1 MFDYT
6 DKRGNILYMNRYMLA
21 KTYNMFRWVGLPE
34 TIPSREL
41 EKLLQRS
48 GYAFIT
54 EVEGELYAF
63 NGGLGGEPDAYGNP
77 TKITI
82 SNPFLNFN
90 ETLDIETDGVLIRN
104 DDYLIGVLP
113 LLEKYH
119 RLLAENDINLVLRGF
134 NTRSQTLISA
144 SDDRTKESA
153 EKFIKNLMDGHLSAI
168 GENALFE
175 GVRTHPMGT
184 SGTDSVTSL
193 VELHQ
198 YLKASMYNELGI
210 KANFNMKRERLN
222 TSEVG
227 LNSDAVYPYVDN
239 MMFNRLDG
247 VERLNDRYIMGV

>member
-21 KTYNMFRWVGLPE
+21 KTSNMFRWVGLPE

-48 GYAFIT
+48 
-54 EVEGELYAF
+54 VYAF

-134 NTRSQTLISA
+134 NTRSQTLIS
-144 SDDRTKESA
+144 
-153 EKFIKNLMDGHLSAI
+153 
-168 GENALFE
+168 
-175 GVRTHPMGT
+175 
-184 SGTDSVTSL
+184 
-193 VELHQ
+193 
-198 YLKASMYNELGI
+198 
-210 KANFNMKRERLN
+210 
-222 TSEVG
+222 
-227 LNSDAVYPYVDN
+227 
-239 MMFNRLDG
+239 
-247 VERLNDRYIMGV
+247 